1 MAVFPFASV
10 AITVTEFE
18 PTSAQLNVFV
28 LYEIDTEPEQLSV
41 AVAVDAGIFTV
52 PAPFNDNVNVLGA
65 EIAGEIV
72 STTNTFLDALLELPE
87 ASVAVIVIALLPR
100 SAHPNVELLSVTVG
114 VLVQLSVVL
123 DTTSAAVMVADPKA
137 FK

>member
-1 MAVFPFASV
+1 M
-10 AITVTEFE
+10 
-18 PTSAQLNVFV
+18 
-28 LYEIDTEPEQLSV
+28 
-41 AVAVDAGIFTV
+41 
-52 PAPFNDNVNVLGA
+52 LGA
-65 EIAGEIV
+65 EIVGEIV

-100 SAHPNVELLSVTVG
+100 SAHPNVEVLNVTVG

>member
-1 MAVFPFASV
+1 MFPFPSV
-10 AITVTEFE
+10 AVTVTEFE

-52 PAPFNDNVNVLGA
+52 PAPFNDKVNVLGA
-65 EIAGEIV
+65 EIVGEIV

-100 SAHPNVELLSVTVG
+100 SAHPNVEVLSDTVG